1 MYGKRS
7 FQTHDKV
14 YEELTSQNPI
24 HLGWVGMLNTPAT
37 PFLPASVPERKNRGH
52 RTGEFVEGVGFY
64 NVVVDIVFERGGPVF
79 RFIG

>member
-24 HLGWVGMLNTPAT
+24 HLGWVGMINTPAT
-37 PFLPASVPERKNRGH
+37 PFSRLQSQSAR
-52 RTGEFVEGVGFY
+52 
-64 NVVVDIVFERGGPVF
+64 IVAIARVNSSKE
-79 RFIG
+79 